1 MQGMKSE
8 ERKDEKI
15 RIKKTKRNTNLLICQ
30 IFFEIKTLVWRL
42 VINSTYTVYNIN
54 CIALA

>member
-30 IFFEIKTLVWRL
+30 IFFEIKTLV
-42 VINSTYTVYNIN
+42 
-54 CIALA
+54 